1 MSYVAKAALFCDR
14 CGARVDLD
22 LDLLM
27 PLTFTPVSTSGTP
40 FSGWAQIEDSHH
52 LCPSCAKE
60 HNAKKA
66 EMERELKEFAG
77 IHEIRFD
84 L

>member
-1 MSYVAKAALFCDR
+1 MSYIAKAALFCDR
-14 CGARVDLD
+14 CGVRVDLD
-22 LDLLM
+22 PDFLM

-40 FSGWAQIEDSHH
+40 ISGWAQIEGSHH
-52 LCPSCAKE
+52 LCPNCAKE
-60 HNAKKA
+60 YNAKQA

-77 IHEIRFD
+77 IREIKFD